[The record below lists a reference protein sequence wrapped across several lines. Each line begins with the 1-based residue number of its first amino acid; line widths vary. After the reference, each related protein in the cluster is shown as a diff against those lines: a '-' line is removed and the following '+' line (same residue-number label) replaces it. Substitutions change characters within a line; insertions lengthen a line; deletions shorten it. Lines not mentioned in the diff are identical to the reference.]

1 MILIDG
7 STFRQVVLHTHCARN
22 TIVFGWHFTIYSK
35 CGISTLCLMGI
46 ICTRCTIN
54 NTCVSYGKLP
64 GVITSSYLNSNK
76 VLFVRWSID
85 CFVMRRLRGRVV
97 DSFGNTYL
105 IFIMVFSW
113 QTNSPT
119 SNVIRFR
126 KEKER
131 TPDTTNFITFRLS
144 NHIFTSSRSQC
155 SQTYILKQTWQT
167 IHDNARE
174 FPLFIFIND
183 RRLSANPCGTL
194 PCPTGNLIWNIYR
207 SDRRDPNYEFKML
220 LPTFA

>member
-131 TPDTTNFITFRLS
+131 TPDTTY
-144 NHIFTSSRSQC
+144 HISTLESHF
-155 SQTYILKQTWQT
+155 YIFPISMLPNIHSKTDMTNYTWQRARISL
-167 IHDNARE
+167 IHIYQWSALVREPIRNAPMSNGKFDME
-174 FPLFIFIND
+174 YL
-183 RRLSANPCGTL
+183 
-194 PCPTGNLIWNIYR
+194 
-207 SDRRDPNYEFKML
+207 
-220 LPTFA
+220 